1 VNRFEANESATMSL
15 IDSALAITISLEI
28 WRTAARKVS
37 SACGSR
43 PSVRTMLNEPEPYA
57 LVYWSVICDHGK

>member
-1 VNRFEANESATMSL
+1 MNRFEANESATMSL

-37 SACGSR
+37 SAFGSR

-57 LVYWSVICDHGK
+57 AVYWSVICDHGK